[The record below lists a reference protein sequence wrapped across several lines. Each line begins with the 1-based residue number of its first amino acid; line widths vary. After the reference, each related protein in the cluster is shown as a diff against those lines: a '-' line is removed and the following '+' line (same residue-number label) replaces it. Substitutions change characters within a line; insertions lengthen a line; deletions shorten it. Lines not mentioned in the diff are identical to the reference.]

1 MIACL
6 LRMALILSIWVSVV
20 PFVQSRVHTLVA
32 RQLGDVL
39 RVETSRSALDDWRYA
54 ATLRK
59 SPPVIRLPKG
69 VRSRL
74 VQAWPV
80 DPSAV
85 PSMHVSVTD

>member
-1 MIACL
+1 MITCL
-6 LRMALILSIWVSVV
+6 LRMALIPLVCVSVV
-20 PFVQSRVHTLVA
+20 PFLQSRVHTLIA

-39 RVETSRSALDDWRYA
+39 RVETSRPTLDEWRYA